1 MTTSAAVFTL
11 VLASLASA
19 AEVVTTADANTKIT
33 RLNEL
38 DIMVK
43 CAAETGSIQLHF
55 AGAERIDRGTL
66 GGDLLI
72 FKGGGGRAYYRPD
85 IYQLI
90 DGKVKSVRVSYEL
103 RGSDSATM
111 TFLNFRKEAPL
122 ILRRGAA
129 TF

>member
-1 MTTSAAVFTL
+1 MITSAAVFTL

-19 AEVVTTADANTKIT
+19 AEVVTTAGANTKIT
-33 RLNEL
+33 WLNEL
-38 DIMVK
+38 DIMVQ

-55 AGAERIDRGTL
+55 TGAERIDYGTS
-66 GGDLLI
+66 GDLLV
-72 FKGGGGRAYYRPD
+72 FKGGGGRAHYRPD

-90 DGKVKSVRVSYEL
+90 DGKVKSVRVSYKL
-103 RGSDSATM
+103 NGPDRATM
-111 TFLNFRKEAPL
+111 NFDKFKKEAPV